1 MITQKEE
8 QVALFIEQVLKANC
22 PYDTGNLFDSIRRV
36 YDGDNIYVAIGGELA
51 PYAVSTN
58 VKWANGTN
66 PNEGWVIN
74 ALESVR
80 NQVIQIFH
88 GEIDKQ
94 EYNELMGKY
103 EGLIQDRYADMLT
116 RKDEELKAL
125 GG

>member
-1 MITQKEE
+1 MIREKEE

-36 YDGDNIYVAIGGELA
+36 YDGGKIYVAIGGELA

-58 VKWANGTN
+58 VKWEKGTN
-66 PNEGWVIN
+66 PNENWVAN

-80 NQVIQIFH
+80 NQIIQIFH
-88 GEIDKQ
+88 GEIDED

-103 EGLIQDRYADMLT
+103 EGMIQDRYAEMLAT
-116 RKDEELKAL
+116 KDEQLKAL